1 MLPCLW
7 LHRGNPAM
15 GGMPNMVSTGSYT
28 EPEVEDVGIC
38 EEKAAGAKS
47 GRPHPEDP
55 NHQSSSPG
63 IGQPSPVIK
72 FSSLP
77 LSHRKKVLCSERD

>member
-38 EEKAAGAKS
+38 EEKAAGAK
-47 GRPHPEDP
+47 EWKT
-55 NHQSSSPG
+55 
-63 IGQPSPVIK
+63 PS
-72 FSSLP
+72 
-77 LSHRKKVLCSERD
+77 

>member
-7 LHRGNPAM
+7 LHRENPAM

-38 EEKAAGAKS
+38 EEKAAGAKEWKTPS
-47 GRPHPEDP
+47 RRPQPP
-55 NHQSSSPG
+55 VFQPRYRTAKSS
-63 IGQPSPVIK
+63 
-72 FSSLP
+72 
-77 LSHRKKVLCSERD
+77 H